1 MNWNQSFVRKVV
13 YVAVMGVLLVP
24 LSLISRPSTPPRE
37 NALGDEGGLL
47 ARKRTEYNI
56 SQVQLG
62 EIDPASETM
71 KLALLGMRGIAANIL
86 WTKAN
91 HYKKTE
97 EWPKLMAT
105 VEQITNLQPN
115 FISVWQ
121 FQAWN
126 VSYNVSVEFDNYLH
140 RYYWVKRGIRFLIDG
155 TRFNRDEPRLLW
167 DIGWFFGQ
175 KIGRSDEYLQ
185 FRREFREDD
194 EFHDFI
200 RQYVPQFNQDCLDR
214 GVPDNWLVSRQWFL
228 IAQETVDSK
237 RATLRGR
244 SLQSIFEE
252 NPSEKKRGKSPVLFH
267 SNPAMALINFA
278 TAIQEEGTFDE
289 VAMDA
294 WEFAHR
300 EWVKYGNREIRT
312 SRDFYIRLYEAEEL
326 EAEAR
331 SLRQKIADL
340 VPGLEN
346 ELAKKN
352 RDELSDEQLLA
363 WDTSIDKRTPEQHEI
378 VRETRFDIQ
387 VTPRDIANAAPE
399 STQSQIR
406 YLATE
411 IEDYEQRADFVRRY
425 RQIVNYEYW
434 KTRCEVEQL
443 DEANAA
449 RKHLYQADK
458 DFREGRLEPAKK
470 EYNLAWNAWA
480 NIYDRYPTL
489 REDVGAEDVVDAI
502 KRYATLLGQLD
513 EAFPNEFKLKSLV
526 SEHDRDFRPWSES
539 TGEEENLV
547 SPPVENGEVSDGE
560 ETTNRD

>member
-1 MNWNQSFVRKVV
+1 
-13 YVAVMGVLLVP
+13 
-24 LSLISRPSTPPRE
+24 
-37 NALGDEGGLL
+37 
-47 ARKRTEYNI
+47 
-56 SQVQLG
+56 
-62 EIDPASETM
+62 
-71 KLALLGMRGIAANIL
+71 
-86 WTKAN
+86 
-91 HYKKTE
+91 
-97 EWPKLMAT
+97 
-105 VEQITNLQPN
+105 
-115 FISVWQ
+115 
-121 FQAWN
+121 
-126 VSYNVSVEFDNYLH
+126 
-140 RYYWVKRGIRFLIDG
+140 
-155 TRFNRDEPRLLW
+155 
-167 DIGWFFGQ
+167 
-175 KIGRSDEYLQ
+175 
-185 FRREFREDD
+185 
-194 EFHDFI
+194 
-200 RQYVPQFNQDCLDR
+200 
-214 GVPDNWLVSRQWFL
+214 
-228 IAQETVDSK
+228 
-237 RATLRGR
+237 
-244 SLQSIFEE
+244 
-252 NPSEKKRGKSPVLFH
+252 
-267 SNPAMALINFA
+267 
-278 TAIQEEGTFDE
+278 
-289 VAMDA
+289 MDA

-378 VRETRFDIQ
+378 GRETRFDIQ

-470 EYNLAWNAWA
+470 EYN
-480 NIYDRYPTL
+480 PS
-489 REDVGAEDVVDAI
+489 
-502 KRYATLLGQLD
+502 
-513 EAFPNEFKLKSLV
+513 FF
-526 SEHDRDFRPWSES
+526 
-539 TGEEENLV
+539 ENLIHKISKAAKVTVLEISKYKFEPQGFTILALLAESHISFHTFPEKGITSFDFFTCGKV
-547 SPPVENGEVSDGE
+547 SPSIACLLYTSPSP
-560 ETTNRD
+560 RDLSTSRMPSSA